1 MINTVLVIDYNA
13 LDNAVFRNYL
23 YSERLNLLSALNG
36 REALDMLE
44 GRNVDVIVLD
54 LVMPVMDGLE
64 FLKAFKKTS
73 YYNFIPVIITTSMD
87 SEETIR
93 SVISEYDV
101 FDYVIKPLDQINKM
115 ILVNKIRT
123 AIRYRSA
130 LKELYSL
137 KEQKEEDGD

>member
-1 MINTVLVIDYNA
+1 
-13 LDNAVFRNYL
+13 
-23 YSERLNLLSALNG
+23 
-36 REALDMLE
+36 MLE

>member
-1 MINTVLVIDYNA
+1 MINTVLVIDDNA